1 MQRLVARTALAA
13 LFLLT
18 GFALPLLLAY
28 AVREVTGTIPADRS
42 REVQAGLVAAFVV
55 IEVKALLPQ
64 LLGAS
69 LLLAVSR
76 PWLGTPGFLVT
87 ALWVIGCAAAAYAVV
102 GPLLLT
108 ADHAALPGLHPRNT
122 LDHVMTFLLC
132 TAGVSASLLLA
143 RWFLP
148 GEAEAS

>member
-1 MQRLVARTALAA
+1 MAA
-13 LFLLT
+13 LLVLA

-28 AVREVTGTIPADRS
+28 GVREVTGTIPADRS
-42 REVQAGLVAAFVV
+42 REVQAGLVAAFVI
-55 IEVKALLPQ
+55 IELKALLPQ

-76 PWLGTPGFLVT
+76 PWLEMRGFLVT
-87 ALWVIGCAAAAYAVV
+87 ACWVTACAAAAYVVV

-108 ADHAALPGLHPRNT
+108 VDHAALPGLHPRNIS
-122 LDHVMTFLLC
+122 DHVMTFLLC
-132 TAGVSASLLLA
+132 TAGVAASLLLA

-148 GEAEAS
+148 GEPRDP